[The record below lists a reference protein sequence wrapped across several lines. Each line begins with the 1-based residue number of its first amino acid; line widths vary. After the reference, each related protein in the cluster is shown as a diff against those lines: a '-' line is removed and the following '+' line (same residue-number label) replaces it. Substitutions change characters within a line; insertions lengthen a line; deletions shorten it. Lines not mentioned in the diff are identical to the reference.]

1 MKINKVNYIIPPF
14 LLVNQNHHH
23 SALTAISCLYL
34 GLPNDIL
41 PALTQLD
48 AAEHVPGNIE
58 DIGLDY
64 MVSAA
69 RHGDVNSMV
78 YLAKAFD
85 SGLNLGTDRSQSYT
99 QAVDWYQRAVSAG
112 VEKRYVFMAR
122 VAEIML
128 MDDSGIDTFSW
139 LRSV

>member
-1 MKINKVNYIIPPF
+1 
-14 LLVNQNHHH
+14 
-23 SALTAISCLYL
+23 
-34 GLPNDIL
+34 
-41 PALTQLD
+41 
-48 AAEHVPGNIE
+48 
-58 DIGLDY
+58 

-99 QAVDWYQRAVSAG
+99 QAVGWYQRAVSAG
-112 VEKRYVFMAR
+112 VEKRYVFIAR

-128 MDDSGIDTFSW
+128 REDSGMDTLSW
-139 LRSV
+139 LGSVLHCV

>member
-1 MKINKVNYIIPPF
+1 MQFP
-14 LLVNQNHHH
+14 
-23 SALTAISCLYL
+23 
-34 GLPNDIL
+34 
-41 PALTQLD
+41 
-48 AAEHVPGNIE
+48 EHVPGSIE

-64 MVSAA
+64 MVSSA

-99 QAVDWYQRAVSAG
+99 QAVDWYQRAVNAG
-112 VEKRYVFMAR
+112 VEKRYLSMAR

-128 MDDSGIDTFSW
+128 MEDSGINNLSY
-139 LRSV
+139 SA